1 MKGTRP
7 LDNDEI
13 RLVSACFDG
22 TYEVRNRGLFLLG
35 VSTGGRISE
44 LLSLRIG
51 DVYQNEKPVTDLL
64 FDKSIV
70 KGGEVSRAVPV
81 NTDGMRAI
89 EDLVRW
95 HREQYRT
102 LPKTR
107 PLFPSR
113 NGNGRKRMT
122 RRAAHNVL
130 KKAFE
135 AAGLNG
141 HLATHSLRK
150 SFAQRLYEQSGD
162 VFAVQE
168 MLGHKSIATT
178 QKYLGVN
185 YASVRVS
192 LQKMS
197 LDGELHESGQTSES
211 FQFLGRDLLRK
222 QLAKRSHHL
231 SGTVDKYTRARYDT
245 HKPLPIGAILNGYPY
260 RGTAKGKRHIG
271 SSRHNEKTE

>member
-7 LDNDEI
+7 LDNNEI
-13 RLVSACFDG
+13 RLVSACFSG

-44 LLSLRIG
+44 LLSLRIA
-51 DVYQNEKPVTDLL
+51 DVYQNGKPVKDLL
-64 FDKSIV
+64 FDRSIV
-70 KGGEVSRAVPV
+70 KGGEISRAVPV

-102 LPKTR
+102 LPKSR

-113 NGNGRKRMT
+113 NGNGKQRMT

-130 KKAFE
+130 KNAFE

-150 SFAQRLYEQSGD
+150 SFAQRLYEQTGD
-162 VFAVQE
+162 IFAVQE
-168 MLGHKSIATT
+168 MLRHKSVATT

-185 YASVRVS
+185 YSSVREA

-197 LDGELHESGQTSES
+197 LDAELHERS
-211 FQFLGRDLLRK
+211 LL
-222 QLAKRSHHL
+222 
-231 SGTVDKYTRARYDT
+231 
-245 HKPLPIGAILNGYPY
+245 
-260 RGTAKGKRHIG
+260 G
-271 SSRHNEKTE
+271 SSLKKTSDETLFLELALRGYDLSKLRENPENTENTGEVVKIS

>member
-7 LDNDEI
+7 LDNNEI
-13 RLVSACFDG
+13 RLVSACFTG
-22 TYEVRNRGLFLLG
+22 NPYEVRNRGLFMLG

-44 LLSLRIG
+44 LLSLTIG
-51 DVYQNEKPVTDLL
+51 DVYQNRKAVTDLL
-64 FDKSIV
+64 FDKSVV

-89 EDLVRW
+89 DELVRR

-102 LPKTR
+102 VKASR

-113 NGNGRKRMT
+113 NGHGRKRMT

-130 KKAFE
+130 KDAFE

-150 SFAQRLYEQSGD
+150 SFAQRLYEQTGD
-162 VFAVQE
+162 IFAVQE
-168 MLGHKSIATT
+168 MLWHKSVGTT

-185 YASVRVS
+185 YASVRDA

-197 LDGELHESGQTSES
+197 LDAELLKSGLLGTSLKNTKDETL
-211 FQFLGRDLLRK
+211 FLELVLRGYN
-222 QLAKRSHHL
+222 L
-231 SGTVDKYTRARYDT
+231 SSLRETDETTAVTADIVK
-245 HKPLPIGAILNGYPY
+245 IG
-260 RGTAKGKRHIG
+260 
-271 SSRHNEKTE
+271 